1 MSVSISKDLKYVKS
15 LKSIEVTTLEFPL
28 ESVQE
33 LDGFFMFL
41 GCLELIKDTLYDVEE
56 VSTDL
61 ELDVVSAALNVKH
74 IMTQIVASISNAA
87 DEPVSHIG
95 DRLRGKL
102 GAEDLREQEQSGHP
116 SATIQEDS
124 LNFRRDFFTRY
135 RGLKD
140 SKN

>member
-1 MSVSISKDLKYVKS
+1 MSVTISKDLKYVES
-15 LKSIEVTTLEFPL
+15 LKRIEVTTLEFPL

-56 VSTDL
+56 VSTNL
-61 ELDVVSAALNVKH
+61 ELDVVSAALNVEH

-95 DRLRGKL
+95 DRLRRKL
-102 GAEDLREQEQSGHP
+102 GA
-116 SATIQEDS
+116 
-124 LNFRRDFFTRY
+124 
-135 RGLKD
+135 
-140 SKN
+140 